1 MNQQKRAIISE
12 YINLH
17 DNKVIKHLRSLG
29 LLNNN
34 RTLPRNDGAQINLER
49 WFLDAIDFENY
60 TLQVTDAGPWAFFSI
75 EATMEI
81 RGSDSVSGNPIIFS
95 FDAAAWP
102 FLMEEAVFVS
112 VENGLVNRPDVFI
125 EPSVNVD
132 ICGDSRNES
141 YKNLFIDDYL
151 GAIAD
156 IPGMTNSPMSKKT
169 AMEFYNKQRGALTES
184 LQGRFSKI
192 AHATALQE
200 FVWKRIDAQK
210 DELLKAVL
218 QYANDLVN
226 LDEDGNATPESHA
239 EVTQWLDRND
249 LTESLQRII
258 ACE

>member
-1 MNQQKRAIISE
+1 MNQQQRAIISE

-81 RGSDSVSGNPIIFS
+81 RGSDSVSGNPMIFS

-156 IPGMTNSPMSKKT
+156 IPGMTKP
-169 AMEFYNKQRGALTES
+169 
-184 LQGRFSKI
+184 I
-192 AHATALQE
+192 LQE

-239 EVTQWLDRND
+239 EVTEWLDKNE
-249 LTESLQRII
+249 LTESLQRIM